1 MNTIDSSSNKHI
13 KYLLKL
19 KMKKYREL
27 NQEYILEGF
36 KLIGEA
42 IKSRETIREI
52 FISSRIVSESQ
63 EKINFYQSLQ
73 IPIFEVE
80 DNLFK
85 KLTFMENSQGILAIN
100 TFHENK
106 VSVDSHVLLLDRIQD
121 PGNLGTMI
129 RTGDA
134 AGFHHILCSNGSV
147 DVYNEKTIRATM
159 GSLFHVNLIKDVD
172 LLCEIERLKEKGYV
186 IIGSELNTDHYYT
199 GVNQHK
205 KYALVIGNEA
215 NGINEDIL
223 KACDQR
229 IKIPIYGQA
238 ESLNASVAAGILMY
252 HIAGLGKKM

>member
-1 MNTIDSSSNKHI
+1 MNTIGSSSNSHI

-27 NQEYILEGF
+27 NKEYILEGF
-36 KLIGEA
+36 KLIDEA
-42 IKSRETIREI
+42 IKSKEKVREI
-52 FISSRIVSESQ
+52 FISSYIVSESR
-63 EKINFYQSLQ
+63 EKIDFYENLQ

-80 DNLFK
+80 DSLFR

-106 VSVDSHVLLLDRIQD
+106 ALVDSHVLLLDRVQD

-134 AGFHHILCSNGSV
+134 AGFHHIICSNGSV
-147 DVYNEKTIRATM
+147 DLYNEKTIRATM
-159 GSLFHVNLIKDVD
+159 GSLFHVNLTKDVD
-172 LLCEIERLKEKGYV
+172 LLCEIEILKEKGYV
-186 IIGSELNTDHYYT
+186 IVGSELNTDHYYT
-199 GVNQHK
+199 RLDQQK
-205 KYALVIGNEA
+205 KYAVVIGNEA
-215 NGINEDIL
+215 NGISEDIL
-223 KACDQR
+223 KSCDQR

-252 HIAGLGKKM
+252 HIAGLGNTL